1 MKFRRKKKQANVR
14 QQHPQYLAGA
24 KSDRTW
30 IDDERDKNGKKVR
43 RKFATIIGLSF
54 VIMIILIT
62 AATTAYITT
71 TQSGNA
77 SVSASD
83 TYAVS
88 TDEQNS
94 MQETAKTFA
103 TALLASTYVGD
114 QKTAAQMKNV
124 ALSCMAEGTT
134 SYDNLSNMVIGNGSI
149 AVDDL
154 KISVTD
160 PKLTNGS
167 RSYAGKYTYTIHAQA
182 IDKSL
187 GKRNANSGGNAN
199 SGDEGMA
206 VDPGYDLTLVFSKA
220 FNANNSS
227 ESAWVISSATI
238 SQSA

>member
-1 MKFRRKKKQANVR
+1 MKFRRKKRQQASTR

-43 RKFATIIGLSF
+43 RKFATIIGLSV

-88 TDEQNS
+88 SDEQKA
-94 MQETAKTFA
+94 MQDTAKTFA

-124 ALSCMAEGTT
+124 ALSCMAENTT
-134 SYDNLSNMVIGNGSI
+134 SYDNLSNMVIGNGTI
-149 AVDDL
+149 ATDKL

-182 IDKSL
+182 IDLSL
-187 GKRNANSGGNAN
+187 GNGNANSGGNSN
-199 SGDEGMA
+199 GSEGMA

-220 FNANNSS
+220 FNANNSG

-238 SQSA
+238 NQSA